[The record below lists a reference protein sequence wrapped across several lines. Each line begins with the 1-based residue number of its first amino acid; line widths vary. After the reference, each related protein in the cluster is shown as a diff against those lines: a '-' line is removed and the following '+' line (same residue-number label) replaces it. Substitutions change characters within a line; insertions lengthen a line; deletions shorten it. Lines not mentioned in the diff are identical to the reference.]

1 MTPKITFL
9 LQHSIQAIESGNLE
23 LAENY
28 AKKALEVNRK
38 NFDSLSILGSI
49 KGLKGEIPESIEL
62 MLAATEIKKND
73 FGVQFNL
80 AKAYIDLGKYAESL
94 PHHRKAIS
102 LNSSNPD
109 SYVNY
114 AKSLNELGLHSE
126 SLDAYEKALRLNPN
140 DYEVWAYKGL
150 IFNKLQN
157 YEGAIKAF
165 NESLRI
171 NPSYSSAI
179 FSMGVTYYD
188 LREYR
193 EALSWYDKALEIESH
208 NASIWCNKGLAHYDF
223 KQYPEALSAYGQALT
238 NRPNYPDAEFGEAL
252 TRLTLGDLESGLQK
266 FESRWTKSDAPS
278 YRHAELPQL
287 TELKGL
293 NGKTLLVWEE
303 EGFGDAIQFSRFI
316 PKLLEYGAKII
327 FEVRPELIK
336 LFQCLKGVSFASRGD
351 KVEGIDYQIPLQSLP
366 LIFKTSLVNIPSAGR
381 YITIPESLIQ
391 KWAARLTLKKD
402 KLNIGIATSINSK
415 YANFPGFKRA
425 MPLKELEPLLKN
437 ANLFVI
443 QKDLPDEDR
452 LFIENSDGITYLGD
466 SLEDFSDS
474 AAIIE
479 NMDLVV
485 CVDTSLAHLA
495 GAISKKVFILLSWTS
510 DWRWF
515 LESSQSPWYSS
526 ATLFRQSTPGDW
538 TEVVREVKK
547 SLARLK

>member
-1 MTPKITFL
+1 MTPKIIFL
-9 LQHSIQAIESGNLE
+9 LQHSIQAIQSGNLE
-23 LAENY
+23 LAEDY
-28 AKKALEVNRK
+28 AKKALEVDRK
-38 NFDSLSILGSI
+38 NFDSLNILGSI
-49 KGLKGEIPESIEL
+49 KGLQGEIPESIEFL
-62 MLAATEIKKND
+62 VAATEIKKND

-94 PHHRKAIS
+94 PHHKKAIS

-109 SYVNY
+109 AYVNY
-114 AKSLNELGLHSE
+114 AKSLGELGLHLE

-171 NPSYSSAI
+171 NPSYSSAT

-188 LREYR
+188 LREYQ
-193 EALSWYDKALEIESH
+193 EALCWYDKALEIESH

-223 KQYPEALSAYGQALT
+223 KQYPEALSAYGQALIL
-238 NRPNYPDAEFGEAL
+238 RPNYPDAEFGEAL
-252 TRLTLGDLESGLQK
+252 TRLTLGDLKAGFQK
-266 FESRWTKSDAPS
+266 FDSRWTKSDAPS

-287 TELKGL
+287 TELNEL
-293 NGKTLLVWEE
+293 NGKTILVWEE

-316 PKLLEYGAKII
+316 PKLLEHGARVM
-327 FEVRPELIK
+327 FEVRPELVK
-336 LFQCLKGVSFASRGD
+336 LFQCLEGVSFASRGD
-351 KVEGIDYQIPLQSLP
+351 EVEGIDYQIPLQSLP
-366 LIFKTSLVNIPSAGR
+366 LIFKTSLVNIPSASR
-381 YITIPESLIQ
+381 YISIPESLIQ
-391 KWAARLTLKKD
+391 KWATRLALKKE

-425 MPLKELEPLLKN
+425 MPLKELEPLLEH

-495 GAISKKVFILLSWTS
+495 GAIGKKVFILLSWTS

-538 TEVVREVKK
+538 TEVVREVKE